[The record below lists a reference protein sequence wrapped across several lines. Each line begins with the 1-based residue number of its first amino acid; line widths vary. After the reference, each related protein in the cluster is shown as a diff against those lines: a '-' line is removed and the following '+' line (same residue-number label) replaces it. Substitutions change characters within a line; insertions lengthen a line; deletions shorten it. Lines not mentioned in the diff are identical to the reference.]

1 MLNLILKDIL
11 IQKKYLLISVLYA
24 FFFAFCFKSNT
35 SMALTMIPTMIPYML
50 ILGACGFDDKNK
62 SEIMFNSLPI
72 DRTILVISKYLS
84 SLVFIFM
91 GIFLAFVSTTPL
103 NFLGFIHMNKLMNLE
118 DILSI
123 TIGISLIVCLYFPF
137 YFKFGYQKSRYFL
150 IAMFCLFLGFSAIL
164 INNIVKAPINFIT
177 YLNSQP
183 NWLVTTFIVVITAI
197 IFLVSIL
204 ISIKFYIN
212 KDL

>member
-1 MLNLILKDIL
+1 MLNLILKDVL

-24 FFFAFCFKSNT
+24 LFFVFCFQSNA
-35 SMALTMIPTMIPYML
+35 SMIFAMIPYMIPYML

-62 SEIMFNSLPI
+62 SEIMLNSLPI
-72 DRTILVISKYLS
+72 DRTTLVIAKYLS
-84 SLVFIFM
+84 SLFFIFI
-91 GIFLAFVSTTPL
+91 GILVSFVFTTLL
-103 NFLGFIHMNKLMNLE
+103 NFLGFVHMNRLMNLE

-123 TIGISLIVCLYFPF
+123 TIGVLIICCVYFPF

-150 IAMFCLFLGFSAIL
+150 IAMFCLFLGTTTFLASNIIRVPKNL
-164 INNIVKAPINFIT
+164 ISS
-177 YLNSQP
+177 LNSQP
-183 NWLVTTFIVVITAI
+183 DWLIASFIAVIAAI
-197 IFLVSIL
+197 LFLSSIL